1 MTETVTKSRITKGLS
16 IIDEGFV
23 RNRTANFHL
32 SLQMG
37 HDGFS
42 YCVFDIKNNRYIVME
57 SFGFQ
62 GVHNPAALSDS
73 IHELIGSN
81 EVLKNVFKSVQAGIV
96 NERSTLIPNA
106 LYEKGKEDDYLRFN
120 HFTAKEDEVK
130 VYDLKSMEAKNV
142 FAIPI
147 EVIHALQKH
156 YPNVKFNHH
165 SSPLLEGLL
174 TSYKN
179 QPEQRIFVHVQPSHF
194 EIVVL
199 KEKELLFYNSFRHQA
214 SEDFIY
220 YLLYVC
226 EQLKLNPE
234 TTELVLLGEV
244 ERNSA
249 LYSIIFKYIRNIKFG
264 VRNEIFGYARGFTDI
279 PDHFHYNLLNQ
290 YLCA

>member
-1 MTETVTKSRITKGLS
+1 MAEAPSKTRITKNLS

-32 SLQMG
+32 SLQLG
-37 HDGFS
+37 FDGLS
-42 YCVFDIKNNRYIVME
+42 YCVFDIKANRYLAME
-57 SFGFQ
+57 SYAFQ
-62 GVHNPAALSDS
+62 GIHNPAALAEAL
-73 IHELIGSN
+73 HELVEGS
-81 EVLKNVFKSVQAGIV
+81 EVLKNIYKSVQAGII

-106 LYEKGKEDDYLRFN
+106 VFEKGRETDYLKFNHFLGKEDV
-120 HFTAKEDEVK
+120 VK
-130 VYDLKSMEAKNV
+130 VYDLKGLEARNI

-147 EVIHALQKH
+147 EVVHALEKH
-156 YPNVKFNHH
+156 FPNVKFNHH
-165 SSPLLEGLL
+165 SSALLEGLL

-179 QPEQRIFVHVQPSHF
+179 QPEQRIFVHVQASHF
-194 EIVVL
+194 ELVAL
-199 KEKELLFYNSFRHQA
+199 KEKELFFYNSFRHQA

-234 TTELVLLGEV
+234 TAELVLLGEV

-249 LYSIIFKYIRNIKFG
+249 IYSIIYKYVRHVRFG
-264 VRNEIFGYARGFTDI
+264 ARNEIFSYARGFTDI

-290 YLCA
+290 FLCA